1 MTHTGA
7 FITKLEPLVRKPQE
21 TGPLLWSAE
30 QWGIVRYAAG
40 SGSTPEHDIAAFDGW
55 YADREMATAVYHD
68 WSERYP
74 NLVRCARAR
83 PESPVGVAMSEIERL
98 QKQCEGFAHA
108 LPARLGRVPLRRRR
122 QVDQMMPGYF

>member
-1 MTHTGA
+1 MFDRDGELLGILFLVEAPGRGQRRICA

-74 NLVRCARAR
+74 NLV
-83 PESPVGVAMSEIERL
+83 VALVRG
-98 QKQCEGFAHA
+98 QKVRWAPQ
-108 LPARLGRVPLRRRR
+108 
-122 QVDQMMPGYF
+122 